1 MTRRSDWQFSLAAL
15 IALVTTIAVCLA
27 AVRWMGIYVVIFLGP
42 PFLVATFV
50 ATFMLS
56 TLVCVLLLIW
66 KSFAGELSWL
76 WKGLLGE

>member
-1 MTRRSDWQFSLAAL
+1 
-15 IALVTTIAVCLA
+15 
-27 AVRWMGIYVVIFLGP
+27 MGIYVVIFLGP

-50 ATFMLS
+50 VTFVLF
-56 TLVCVLLLIW
+56 TLVWVLLLIW

>member
-42 PFLVATFV
+42 PFLVATF
-50 ATFMLS
+50 MLF

-66 KSFAGELSWL
+66 KCFAGELSWL